1 MSLSAHAFETA
12 GLLFCVS
19 HVWIESGR
27 PLTPPFA
34 LICATRI
41 FAAASAGPSNGA
53 IAPFASNAQPMTIGL
68 PAVVRAAA
76 VAART
81 SPATAI
87 ATSALR
93 FTLFSSLD
101 GSCRH
106 PPFHP
111 AFDQLLPAPSDEL
124 GAVDVPERVRVGDA
138 ERSVVGEDLDV
149 VEAVPACAVERA
161 KDGGHR
167 RDAVSWKDAIGPAAR
182 RLAPVVHVDA
192 GDERRM
198 PLDLVEELGCVPE
211 MPDVEL
217 DAERRG
223 ADLLDDRRGIVERA
237 RDRPALE
244 ALALERLQ
252 RDAQADPLGLGDH
265 LAQASEGGATVAGAG
280 DAEHGGGLE
289 GREPVQRAQDRVDA
303 LARVVRAGEE
313 RQGKDR
319 RDRRDSGGR
328 AEPALAEERDRLV
341 VGAVAELHLPDA

>member
-1 MSLSAHAFETA
+1 MTLAPPAMSLSAHAFA
-12 GLLFCVS
+12 IVGLLPCVLQ
-19 HVWIESGR
+19 VLITSGR
-27 PLTPPFA
+27 PFTPPFA
-34 LICATRI
+34 SICATRI

-111 AFDQLLPAPSDEL
+111 ALDQLLPAPSDEL
-124 GAVDVPERVRVGDA
+124 GAVHVPERVRVRDA

-161 KDGGHR
+161 EYGGHR
-167 RDAVSWKDAIGPAAR
+167 RDAVAGKDAVGPAPR
-182 RLAPVVHVDA
+182 RLAPVVHVHS
-192 GDERRM
+192 GDERRV
-198 PLDLVEELGCVPE
+198 PLDLVEEVRRAPE
-211 MPDVEL
+211 MPHVEL
-217 DAERRG
+217 DTERRR
-223 ADLLDDRRGIVERA
+223 ADPFDDRRGVAERA
-237 RDRPALE
+237 RDRPVLE

-252 RDAQADPLGLGDH
+252 GDAQADLLGFGDH
-265 LAQASEGGATVAGAG
+265 LAQPSERCLPLARAC

-289 GREPVQRAQDRVDA
+289 GREPV
-303 LARVVRAGEE
+303 
-313 RQGKDR
+313 
-319 RDRRDSGGR
+319 
-328 AEPALAEERDRLV
+328 
-341 VGAVAELHLPDA
+341 